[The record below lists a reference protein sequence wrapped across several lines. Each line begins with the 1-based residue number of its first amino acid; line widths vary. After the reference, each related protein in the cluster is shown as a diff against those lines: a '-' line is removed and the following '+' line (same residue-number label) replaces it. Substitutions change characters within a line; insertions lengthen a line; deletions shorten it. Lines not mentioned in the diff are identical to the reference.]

1 MSVMRSLTSVDE
13 SEYDRI
19 EAAMSESERGRWF
32 LAEYRRR
39 NRTADT
45 DMLLGAISRLE
56 TAVTAERT
64 AEADSDRVGRMRGDL
79 MDMAHAIART
89 KAEIAAISTADHDQS
104 RLGIASVA
112 LDAIIRSTERAT
124 SDILGAAEEV
134 QETAWSLRET
144 GTDAAICDVLDRRA
158 TEIYTAC
165 SFQDLTAQR
174 TARIIHTL
182 RYLEER
188 LAAMIAI
195 WGGEVE
201 AIPPAP
207 GASGQTV
214 AQDLDQSDVDRFIDM
229 DPPRPSP
236 EPPVVPLAS
245 LHDEILFVDAPVT
258 DEPEATHGTVA
269 HDDVAETAPV
279 AGDEPEALP
288 VSPPPATGDLAS
300 GDADVAD
307 MLPEGEPEEIRP
319 ADDEMETGDVRAEE
333 ADFATP
339 PSDKTD
345 IATAFADI
353 DRLSEDEKRALFS

>member
-1 MSVMRSLTSVDE
+1 MSVMRSLTSVDA

-32 LAEYRRR
+32 LAEYGRR

-56 TAVTAERT
+56 HAVTADRP
-64 AEADSDRVGRMRGDL
+64 SDQESERVGRMRGDL

-89 KAEIAAISTADHDQS
+89 KAEIAAISTVDQDQS

-134 QETAWSLRET
+134 QETAWTLRES
-144 GTDAAICDVLDRRA
+144 GTDPSICDVLDRRA

-195 WGGEVE
+195 WGGEVDS
-201 AIPPAP
+201 IPPAP
-207 GASGQTV
+207 GSTLPNV
-214 AQDLDQSDVDRFIDM
+214 AADLDQSDVDRFIDM
-229 DPPRPSP
+229 DVDRVETKPVLPPL
-236 EPPVVPLAS
+236 PVS
-245 LHDEILFVDAPVT
+245 ESMHDEVLFVDTSSPDEGAMSEGPIHEVPDAEVSDDEAAPV
-258 DEPEATHGTVA
+258 EVQ
-269 HDDVAETAPV
+269 
-279 AGDEPEALP
+279 
-288 VSPPPATGDLAS
+288 
-300 GDADVAD
+300 
-307 MLPEGEPEEIRP
+307 
-319 ADDEMETGDVRAEE
+319 DDEAEPTAIAAE
-333 ADFATP
+333 
-339 PSDKTD
+339 KTD

-353 DRLSEDEKRALFS
+353 DGLSEEEKLALFS

>member
-32 LAEYRRR
+32 LAEYTRR
-39 NRTADT
+39 NRSADT
-45 DMLLGAISRLE
+45 DMLLGAIARLE
-56 TAVTAERT
+56 SAVTADRP
-64 AEADSDRVGRMRGDL
+64 SDRETERVGRMRGDL

-89 KAEIAAISTADHDQS
+89 KAEIAAISTVDQDHS

-112 LDAIIRSTERAT
+112 LDAIVRATERAT

-134 QETAWSLRET
+134 QETAWTMRES
-144 GTDAAICDVLDRRA
+144 GADAEICDVLDRRA

-201 AIPPAP
+201 PIPPAP
-207 GASGQTV
+207 GSTASNV
-214 AQDLDQSDVDRFIDM
+214 AQDLDQSDVDRFIGM
-229 DPPRPSP
+229 DSLRS
-236 EPPVVPLAS
+236 EAQAAS
-245 LHDEILFVDAPVT
+245 EVK
-258 DEPEATHGTVA
+258 PEAA
-269 HDDVAETAPV
+269 MPFTAPV
-279 AGDEPEALP
+279 ETVDDEPQSAELPSLEAMIVP
-288 VSPPPATGDLAS
+288 VDE
-300 GDADVAD
+300 DAFTEAD
-307 MLPEGEPEEIRP
+307 PEESAHEESVLEISTPEESAPEETDTTDLNEAEFEDVESDEAKP
-319 ADDEMETGDVRAEE
+319 APE
-333 ADFATP
+333 
-339 PSDKTD
+339 KTD

-353 DRLSEDEKRALFS
+353 DGLSEKEKLALFS

>member
-32 LAEYRRR
+32 LAEYTRR
-39 NRTADT
+39 NRSADT
-45 DMLLGAISRLE
+45 DMLLSAIARLE
-56 TAVTAERT
+56 SAVTADRP
-64 AEADSDRVGRMRGDL
+64 SDRESERVGRMRGDL

-89 KAEIAAISTADHDQS
+89 KAEIAAISTVDQDHS

-112 LDAIIRSTERAT
+112 LDAIVRATERAT

-134 QETAWSLRET
+134 QETAWTMRES
-144 GTDAAICDVLDRRA
+144 GADAEICDVLDRRA

-207 GASGQTV
+207 GSTASNV
-214 AQDLDQSDVDRFIDM
+214 AQDLDQSDVDRFIGM
-229 DPPRPSP
+229 DSVRSEAQVASEVEAQPAMPPIAPVETVEDEPQSA
-236 EPPVVPLAS
+236 EPPS
-245 LHDEILFVDAPVT
+245 LEAMAQPVDEDAFIEADPQDSDPENSVLEISAPEEADTT
-258 DEPEATHGTVA
+258 DLDETDLNEVESDEAKP
-269 HDDVAETAPV
+269 APV
-279 AGDEPEALP
+279 AE
-288 VSPPPATGDLAS
+288 
-300 GDADVAD
+300 
-307 MLPEGEPEEIRP
+307 
-319 ADDEMETGDVRAEE
+319 
-333 ADFATP
+333 
-339 PSDKTD
+339 KTD
-345 IATAFADI
+345 IAAAFADI
-353 DRLSEDEKRALFS
+353 DGLSEKEKLALFS

>member
-1 MSVMRSLTSVDE
+1 MSVMRSLTPVDE

-32 LAEYRRR
+32 LAEYTRR
-39 NRTADT
+39 NRSADT

-56 TAVTAERT
+56 SAVTADRP
-64 AEADSDRVGRMRGDL
+64 SDRETERVGRMRGDL

-89 KAEIAAISTADHDQS
+89 KAEIAAISTVDQDHS

-112 LDAIIRSTERAT
+112 LDAIVRATERAT

-134 QETAWSLRET
+134 QETAWTMRET
-144 GTDAAICDVLDRRA
+144 VADATICDVLDRRA

-207 GASGQTV
+207 GSTAATV

-229 DPPRPSP
+229 DSGRSESVREAKDEVTGEMEAVVEQQAEETVSP
-236 EPPVVPLAS
+236 DMPLSSAT
-245 LHDEILFVDAPVT
+245 ETT
-258 DEPEATHGTVA
+258 DEEAPFTEPHASEAGEEAVIEDA
-269 HDDVAETAPV
+269 IAEEPIAEDTSEPFD
-279 AGDEPEALP
+279 DEPADEV
-288 VSPPPATGDLAS
+288 VS
-300 GDADVAD
+300 
-307 MLPEGEPEEIRP
+307 
-319 ADDEMETGDVRAEE
+319 DDESTEDRATSPASE
-333 ADFATP
+333 
-339 PSDKTD
+339 KTD

-353 DRLSEDEKRALFS
+353 DGLSEKEKLALFS

>member
-1 MSVMRSLTSVDE
+1 MSVMRSLTPVDE

-32 LAEYRRR
+32 LAEYTRR
-39 NRTADT
+39 NRSADT

-56 TAVTAERT
+56 SAVTADRP
-64 AEADSDRVGRMRGDL
+64 SDRETERVGRMRGDL

-89 KAEIAAISTADHDQS
+89 KAEIAAISTVDQDHS

-112 LDAIIRSTERAT
+112 LDAIVRATERAT

-134 QETAWSLRET
+134 QETAWTMRET
-144 GTDAAICDVLDRRA
+144 GADATICDVLDRRA

-207 GASGQTV
+207 GSTAATV

-229 DPPRPSP
+229 DSGRS
-236 EPPVVPLAS
+236 ESVR
-245 LHDEILFVDAPVT
+245 
-258 DEPEATHGTVA
+258 EAK
-269 HDDVAETAPV
+269 DDVTGEMEAVVEEQAE
-279 AGDEPEALP
+279 EP
-288 VSPPPATGDLAS
+288 VSPDMPLSSAMETTDEEAPFTEPHAS
-300 GDADVAD
+300 EAGEEAVIEDAIA
-307 MLPEGEPEEIRP
+307 EEPIAEDTSEPFDDEP
-319 ADDEMETGDVRAEE
+319 ADEVVSDDESTEDRATSPASE
-333 ADFATP
+333 
-339 PSDKTD
+339 KTD

-353 DRLSEDEKRALFS
+353 DGLSEKEKLALFS

>member
-1 MSVMRSLTSVDE
+1 MSVMRSLTTIDE

-32 LAEYRRR
+32 LAEYARR
-39 NRTADT
+39 NRSADT
-45 DMLLGAISRLE
+45 DVLLGAISRLE
-56 TAVTAERT
+56 SVVTADRP
-64 AEADSDRVGRMRGDL
+64 SDRESERVGRMRGDL

-89 KAEIAAISTADHDQS
+89 KAEIAAISTVDQDHS

-112 LDAIIRSTERAT
+112 LDAIVRSTERAT

-134 QETAWSLRET
+134 QETAWTLRES

-188 LAAMIAI
+188 LAAMISI

-201 AIPPAP
+201 PIPPAP
-207 GASGQTV
+207 GSTVSNV

-229 DPPRPSP
+229 D
-236 EPPVVPLAS
+236 
-245 LHDEILFVDAPVT
+245 VDRI
-258 DEPEATHGTVA
+258 
-269 HDDVAETAPV
+269 
-279 AGDEPEALP
+279 
-288 VSPPPATGDLAS
+288 
-300 GDADVAD
+300 
-307 MLPEGEPEEIRP
+307 EIRP
-319 ADDEMETGDVRAEE
+319 AMPPLPPSESMHDEVLFVDTASSDATEE
-333 ADFATP
+333 AVSERAISEEPAFVEPLADEDSEESAQADAHGDERRGKETEP
-339 PSDKTD
+339 TSTVPEKTD

-353 DRLSEDEKRALFS
+353 DGLSEEEKLALFS